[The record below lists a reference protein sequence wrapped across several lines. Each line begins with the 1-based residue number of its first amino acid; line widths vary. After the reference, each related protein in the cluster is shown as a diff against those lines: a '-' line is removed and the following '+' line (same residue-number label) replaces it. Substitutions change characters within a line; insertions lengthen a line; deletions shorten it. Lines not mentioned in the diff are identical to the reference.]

1 MIVRAL
7 ELPGVLHV
15 RSPVHT
21 DARGAFSECFH
32 TGKLAGTGIPDRFA
46 QDNLS
51 RSEQHVLRGLHLQRE
66 QPQGKFVRVL
76 DGCIFDVAVDL
87 RDGSDTYGRWL
98 GCELEGA
105 RGDALWIP
113 PGFAHGFLVLSES
126 ATVLYKCTT
135 PYHPASEI
143 TVCWNDE
150 TLGVR
155 WPLPDGIAPTL
166 SVRDAAALAFDPRRD
181 RL

>member
-1 MIVRAL
+1 MIVSAL

-15 RSPVHT
+15 QSPVHT

-32 TGKLAGTGIPDRFA
+32 AGKLAGSGIPNHFA

-51 RSEQHVLRGLHLQRE
+51 RSAQHVLRGLHLQRD

-76 DGCIFDVAVDL
+76 EGRIFDVAVDL
-87 RDGSDTYGRWL
+87 RDGSDTYGGWL
-98 GCELEGA
+98 GHELDGTQ
-105 RGDALWIP
+105 GDALWIP
-113 PGFAHGFLVLSES
+113 PGFAHGFLVLSET

-135 PYHPASEI
+135 PYDPDSEV
-143 TVCWNDE
+143 TVRWNDA
-150 TLGVR
+150 TIGVR
-155 WPLPDGIAPTL
+155 WPLPDGLEPIL
-166 SVRDAAALAFDPRRD
+166 SARDAAARALDPRYD